1 MDQRNQRNFRRMTLT
16 DKEVKRMR
24 ELKAQGLPISKIA
37 KKFVIL
43 PESCKYRLDP
53 DSRKEKIEESLRL
66 LDKLETNFCF

>member
-1 MDQRNQRNFRRMTLT
+1 MTLT

-37 KKFVIL
+37 KKFGIL

-53 DSRKEKIEESLRL
+53 DSRKEKIDNVLSLRKHTKSHL
-66 LDKLETNFCF
+66 KA